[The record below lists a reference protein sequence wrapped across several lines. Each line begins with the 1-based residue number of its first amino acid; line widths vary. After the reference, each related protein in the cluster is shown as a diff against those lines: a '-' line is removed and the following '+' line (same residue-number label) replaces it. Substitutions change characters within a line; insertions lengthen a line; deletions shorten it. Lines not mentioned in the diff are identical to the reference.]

1 MPVLLAKLDLRN
13 SVLMWGQIDEK
24 HLPELK
30 KKSYRRQ
37 EKIKSETKQ
46 NKKTSFKVQGE
57 AYLWGK
63 KKPNVTFQKLFCIFS
78 MVWPELYKIRM
89 EDYNLRTNWNE
100 NVKKMQRIDE
110 GKHLMSNR
118 ISISIWGNKK
128 CLSKQYGELARWR
141 TNIRNSPWI
150 NWRVTKRSNDK
161 FKETEEG
168 DRNLH
173 KIIGIAT
180 EEIWTTI

>member
-1 MPVLLAKLDLRN
+1 MEQNLSAFDPANVKTIQVIFNETNSFNHQVQSRIITMPVLLAKLDLRN

-63 KKPNVTFQKLFCIFS
+63 KNP
-78 MVWPELYKIRM
+78 M
-89 EDYNLRTNWNE
+89 
-100 NVKKMQRIDE
+100 
-110 GKHLMSNR
+110 
-118 ISISIWGNKK
+118 
-128 CLSKQYGELARWR
+128 
-141 TNIRNSPWI
+141 
-150 NWRVTKRSNDK
+150 
-161 FKETEEG
+161 
-168 DRNLH
+168 
-173 KIIGIAT
+173 
-180 EEIWTTI
+180 